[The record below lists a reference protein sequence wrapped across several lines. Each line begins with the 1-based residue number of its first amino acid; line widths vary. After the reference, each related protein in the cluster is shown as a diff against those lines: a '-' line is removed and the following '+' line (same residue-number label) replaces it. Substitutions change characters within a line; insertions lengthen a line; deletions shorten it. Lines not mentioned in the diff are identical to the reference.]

1 MRRDILFFVKGVPQE
16 LFVGDSHYFLASITG
31 NAQQIAQEIREKF
44 PEFDI
49 FVRTKP
55 DFPLLG
61 FGFRHE
67 SEDLAPLLHG
77 AHRQVSGLVDGYSL
91 ITDEPPRFSDL
102 ILVREGHDDHALIQ
116 IYRRQG
122 WAFCRE
128 PQSSGMDQW
137 RARNEQMLRRL
148 LHFFDVVAE
157 DPSAPMNDLR
167 SNLLNAARMFR
178 HGAASQSTEIEFLA
192 KFSALECLVCG
203 SERHGRE
210 ALLQSKLTKLFNDDA
225 IVTPD
230 RVSRLWELR
239 CSWSHQARP
248 YATSADREV
257 YPPGAGTLHV
267 ERLFAGVVC
276 FALDNAD
283 FVETLDEL
291 WRRAD
296 SYTIP
301 ELVASHRP
309 PACAGMA
316 IEEAIIDTN
325 LRVRAVGPL
334 FDGLYGTKAKG
345 LVL

>member
-1 MRRDILFFVKGVPQE
+1 LQ
-16 LFVGDSHYFLASITG
+16 
-31 NAQQIAQEIREKF
+31 
-44 PEFDI
+44 
-49 FVRTKP
+49 
-55 DFPLLG
+55 
-61 FGFRHE
+61 
-67 SEDLAPLLHG
+67 G

-102 ILVREGHDDHALIQ
+102 ILIREGDDEHAMIQ

-122 WAFCRE
+122 WASCHE
-128 PQSSGMDQW
+128 PQSNGINQW

-157 DPSAPMNDLR
+157 DPTAPMNDLR

-178 HGAASQSTEIEFLA
+178 HGAASHSAEIEFLA

-203 SERHGRE
+203 RRRHGRE
-210 ALLQSKLTKLFNDDA
+210 ALLQSKLTKLFKDDA
-225 IVTPD
+225 IVTTD

-248 YATSADREV
+248 YATSADGEV

-276 FALDNAD
+276 FALDYAD

-291 WRRAD
+291 WQRAD

-309 PACAGMA
+309 PGCARMA
-316 IEEAIIDTN
+316 IEEAMIDTN
-325 LRVRAVGPL
+325 LQVRAVGPL
-334 FDGLYGTKAKG
+334 FDRLYARPA
-345 LVL
+345 